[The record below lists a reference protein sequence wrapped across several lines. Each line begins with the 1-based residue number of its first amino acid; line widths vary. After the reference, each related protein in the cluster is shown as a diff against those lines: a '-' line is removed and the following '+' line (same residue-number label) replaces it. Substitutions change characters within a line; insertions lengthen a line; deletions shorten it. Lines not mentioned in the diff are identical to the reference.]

1 MFRTSTPSWSRK
13 QLNNR
18 THPTTGALPSGS
30 ALFLSVC
37 RGRGVF
43 YAQKIAIFGV
53 LALMLAGACFGISQ
67 SIEDESAW
75 VNTYY
80 EDYTAAPEKFTV
92 VDATVTDHFKG
103 NTD

>member
-1 MFRTSTPSWSRK
+1 MPFFCPFAE
-13 QLNNR
+13 
-18 THPTTGALPSGS
+18 GE
-30 ALFLSVC
+30 
-37 RGRGVF
+37 GVF
-43 YAQKIAIFGV
+43 YAQKIAIFVV

-67 SIEDESAW
+67 SIEGESAW
-75 VNTYY
+75 VNTRC

>member
-1 MFRTSTPSWSRK
+1 
-13 QLNNR
+13 
-18 THPTTGALPSGS
+18 
-30 ALFLSVC
+30 
-37 RGRGVF
+37 
-43 YAQKIAIFGV
+43 
-53 LALMLAGACFGISQ
+53 MLAGACFGISQ

-75 VNTYY
+75 VNTRC